1 MRRFSGKALLEN
13 RGIHL
18 IFCII
23 FLCKPFF
30 YDYESII
37 FIVMCRCFRIK
48 SVSKIL
54 SHVIKKR
61 VKKRIYIES
70 SPLLR
75 ILSFSYFLL
84 REKKTFEE
92 VSS

>member
-18 IFCII
+18 MFCII
-23 FLCKPFF
+23 FLYKPFF

-37 FIVMCRCFRIK
+37 FIVMCCCFRIK

-54 SHVIKKR
+54 FHVIKKEL
-61 VKKRIYIES
+61 KSAYTLNP
-70 SPLLR
+70 PLSCEFCL
-75 ILSFSYFLL
+75 FLIFFY
-84 REKKTFEE
+84 EKKTFEE